1 MADLMQQAREQ
12 FEAWATSYGYCFTR
26 LAPYDYHDGE
36 ARAAWAAWQAALR
49 AAPEGF
55 VLVPIAEVA
64 SALDVVR
71 DAMECAYHN
80 RFPECCGQYSPSGCC
95 GNPREAWSKEDQS
108 IMDALHPA
116 EQALAAMLASRPQGV
131 KDV

>member
-1 MADLMQQAREQ
+1 MKRICTKRMQ
-12 FEAWATSYGYCFTR
+12 
-26 LAPYDYHDGE
+26 P
-36 ARAAWAAWQAALR
+36 AAAQ
-49 AAPEGF
+49 EGF

-80 RFPECCGQYSPSGCC
+80 RFPECCGQYNPSGSC
-95 GNPREAWSKEDQS
+95 GNTREAWSKEDQS

-116 EQALAAMLASRPQGV
+116 EQALAAMLAASPQGAS
-131 KDV
+131 DEQE

>member
-1 MADLMQQAREQ
+1 MANQGFTAADMADQGARQ
-12 FEAWATSYGYCFTR
+12 FEAGY
-26 LAPYDYHDGE
+26 
-36 ARAAWAAWQAALR
+36 AAAKAELHAAAQ
-49 AAPEGF
+49 EGF

-116 EQALAAMLASRPQGV
+116 EQALAAMLAASPQEAS
-131 KDV
+131 DAR

>member
-1 MADLMQQAREQ
+1 MNAHNEQ
-12 FEAWATSYGYCFTR
+12 
-26 LAPYDYHDGE
+26 HDP
-36 ARAAWAAWQAALR
+36 ASPVVKQNLTTQPAAAQ
-49 AAPEGF
+49 EGF

-108 IMDALHPA
+108 IMDALRPA
-116 EQALAAMLASRPQGV
+116 EQALAAMLAARPQGV
-131 KDV
+131 KDAR

>member
-1 MADLMQQAREQ
+1 MKRICTKRMQ
-12 FEAWATSYGYCFTR
+12 
-26 LAPYDYHDGE
+26 P
-36 ARAAWAAWQAALR
+36 AAAQ
-49 AAPEGF
+49 EGF

-80 RFPECCGQYSPSGCC
+80 RFPECCGQYNPSGCC

-116 EQALAAMLASRPQGV
+116 EQALAAMLAASPQGAS
-131 KDV
+131 DEQE